1 MLNRTGNV
9 MNDNILEL
17 NQQALQGDVRS
28 QMILGYNYLC
38 PEDDVEPNYEE
49 AIKYFKM
56 AASMGISE
64 AEYQIAECL
73 QEIKPNN
80 MPEIFEWYLK
90 AANHGFERAYYD
102 VALSYANGYGTKQNF
117 SEAFSWAQKGC
128 ECKDARSTELM
139 GEFYECGVG
148 IEKDYSKAFEYY
160 LKADTLGAYYAPY
173 QLYRCYAYGI
183 GVEKSVS
190 ASIEYALKGAKNH
203 HPDACMAVGYAY
215 QTGEG
220 LAKDVSKAIEFY
232 RQAIENKI
240 ENIADVY
247 KNMASC
253 YEELHDLENMSSC
266 FQKAYE
272 LGDIR
277 AGYFLAISYANGE
290 GLDVDI
296 EKAISI
302 LKICCGQKED
312 SELNVA
318 AEKALAQIRCKFE

>member
-1 MLNRTGNV
+1 
-9 MNDNILEL
+9 
-17 NQQALQGDVRS
+17 
-28 QMILGYNYLC
+28 
-38 PEDDVEPNYEE
+38 
-49 AIKYFKM
+49 
-56 AASMGISE
+56 
-64 AEYQIAECL
+64 
-73 QEIKPNN
+73 
-80 MPEIFEWYLK
+80 
-90 AANHGFERAYYD
+90 
-102 VALSYANGYGTKQNF
+102 
-117 SEAFSWAQKGC
+117 
-128 ECKDARSTELM
+128 
-139 GEFYECGVG
+139 
-148 IEKDYSKAFEYY
+148 
-160 LKADTLGAYYAPY
+160 
-173 QLYRCYAYGI
+173 
-183 GVEKSVS
+183 
-190 ASIEYALKGAKNH
+190 
-203 HPDACMAVGYAY
+203 MAVGYAY

-277 AGYFLAISYANGE
+277 AGYSLAISYANGE

-296 EKAISI
+296 EKAIGI

-318 AEKALAQIRCKFE
+318 AEKALAQIMCKFE

>member
-1 MLNRTGNV
+1 
-9 MNDNILEL
+9 MNNLSEIKL
-17 NQQALQGDVRS
+17 QALQGDIRS

-38 PEDDVEPNYEE
+38 PQDDIEPDYKE

-56 AASMGISE
+56 AALKDVPE

-73 QEIKPNN
+73 QEIEPVNLD
-80 MPEIFEWYLK
+80 EIFEWYLK

-102 VALSYANGYGTKQNF
+102 VALSYAHGYGTKQNF
-117 SEAFSWAQKGC
+117 SKAFFWAQKGC
-128 ECKDARSTELM
+128 ECEDARSTELM

-148 IEKDYSKAFEYY
+148 VEKDYSKAFECYS
-160 LKADTLGAYYAPY
+160 KADTLGAYNAPY
-173 QLYRCYAYGI
+173 QLYRCYVYGI
-183 GVEKSVS
+183 GVEKSIS
-190 ASIEYALKGAKNH
+190 ASIEYALKGAKNN

-220 LAKDVSKAIEFY
+220 IAKNASKAIEYY

-240 ENIADVY
+240 ANIAEVY
-247 KNMASC
+247 KNMALC

-272 LGDIR
+272 LGDMR
-277 AGYFLAISYANGE
+277 AGYSLAISYANGE
-290 GLDVDI
+290 GIDVDV

-302 LKICCGQKED
+302 LKICCGQED
-312 SELNVA
+312 DSNLKVV
-318 AEKALAQIRCKFE
+318 AEKALAQIMSNRGN

>member
-1 MLNRTGNV
+1 
-9 MNDNILEL
+9 MNDNNIHESSEMI
-17 NQQALQGDVRS
+17 QQALQGDIRC
-28 QMILGYNYLC
+28 QMLLGYNYLC

-56 AASMGISE
+56 ATSMGVAE
-64 AEYQIAECL
+64 AEYQTAECL

-80 MPEIFEWYLK
+80 LPEIFEWYLK

-102 VALSYANGYGTKQNF
+102 VALSYAHGYGTKQNF
-117 SEAFSWAQKGC
+117 SEALFWAQKGC

-183 GVEKSVS
+183 GVEKSIS

-220 LAKDVSKAIEFY
+220 ISKDVSKAIEFY
-232 RQAIENKI
+232 RQAIEN
-240 ENIADVY
+240 NIASITDAY

-253 YEELHDLENMSSC
+253 YEELHDLRNMSNC
-266 FQKAYE
+266 FKKAYE
-272 LGDIR
+272 LGDMR
-277 AGYFLAISYANGE
+277 AGYSLAISYANGE
-290 GLDVDI
+290 GVDI
-296 EKAISI
+296 DLDKAINI
-302 LKICCGQKED
+302 LNICCGQEYD
-312 SELNVA
+312 SNLKVA
-318 AEKALAQIRCKFE
+318 AEKALAQIMSN